1 MNRAPTNLIPLNRAQ
16 PHGAGTNGGQ
26 AVRRAPKE
34 RILHM
39 EGIQKVYGTS
49 VAVEN
54 TTLELFAGEIL
65 TLLGPSGCGKT
76 TTLRLAIGLERA
88 TKGRIWFKDQLV
100 DAPEDR
106 VFVSPDKRDMGMV
119 FQSYAIWPHM
129 DVFGNVAYPL
139 RVRRRKP
146 DEIRQEVEKALD
158 LVGLTGFGNRPG
170 TKLSGGQM
178 QRVAVARGLV
188 FGPDLL
194 LMDEPFS
201 NLDAKLRDQM
211 RSELKLL
218 QRRLGISVLFVTH
231 DQSEALALSDRIAV
245 MQAGRIEQSGDPK
258 ELYYYPQ
265 TTAVRDFLGR
275 TLNFN
280 GRIMARSHGNSATV
294 ELTEGVICEAAGA
307 DHTQSSAI
315 HSPCV
320 ASIRPEHV
328 KVSPLEGAGI
338 PGSGYLTG
346 NILTLLFIGDRYE
359 ASICL
364 KSGMIVTVFLPCDEN
379 WAEGQA
385 VKLQLPPD
393 RIQLWKSE
401 AAQ

>member
-1 MNRAPTNLIPLNRAQ
+1 MNRAPNNLVPLNRASS
-16 PHGAGTNGGQ
+16 PGMGMKGSQ
-26 AVRRAPKE
+26 AAQRSPKD

-54 TTLELFAGEIL
+54 TSLELFAGEIL

-88 TKGRIWFKDQLV
+88 TKGRIWFKDRLV

-106 VFVSPDKRDMGMV
+106 VFVAPDKRDMGMV

-139 RVRRRKP
+139 RVRRRKA
-146 DEIRQEVEKALD
+146 DEIRREVEKALD
-158 LVGLTGFGNRPG
+158 LVGLAGFENRPG

-245 MQAGRIEQSGDPK
+245 MQSGRIEQSGDPK
-258 ELYYYPQ
+258 ELYFYPQ
-265 TTAVRDFLGR
+265 TPAVRDFLGR
-275 TLNFN
+275 TLNFD
-280 GRIMARSHGNSATV
+280 GRIVARAHGNLTTV
-294 ELTEGVICEAAGA
+294 ELAGGMICDVAGA
-307 DHTQSSAI
+307 DHTNSSAI
-315 HSPCV
+315 HSRCV

-328 KVSPLEGAGI
+328 KVTPRGNDPLHAT
-338 PGSGYLTG
+338 GYLAG
-346 NILTLLFIGDRYE
+346 DILTLLFIGDRYE
-359 ASICL
+359 ASIRL
-364 KSGMIVTVFLPCDEN
+364 STGMVVTVFLPCDEN
-379 WAEGQA
+379 WEEGQA
-385 VKLQLPPD
+385 VKLMLPSE
-393 RIQLWKSE
+393 RLQLWKSE
-401 AAQ
+401 GAQ

>member
-1 MNRAPTNLIPLNRAQ
+1 MSSAPSNLISLNLSATA
-16 PHGAGTNGGQ
+16 AGHGQ
-26 AVRRAPKE
+26 AARPAPKD
-34 RILHM
+34 RILRM
-39 EGIQKVYGTS
+39 EGIQKVYGGS
-49 VAVEN
+49 IAVEN
-54 TTLELFAGEIL
+54 TNLELYAGEIL

-88 TKGRIWFKDQLV
+88 TKGRIWFKDRLV
-100 DAPEDR
+100 DAPEDK
-106 VFVSPDKRDMGMV
+106 VFVSPEKRDMGMV

-139 RVRRRKP
+139 RVRRRKA
-146 DEIRQEVEKALD
+146 DEIRREVEKALD
-158 LVGLTGFGNRPG
+158 LVGLSGFSNRPG

-265 TTAVRDFLGR
+265 TVAVRDFLGR

-280 GRIMARSHGNSATV
+280 ARIMARAHGNLTTV
-294 ELTEGVICEAAGA
+294 ELDGGTICDVSGA
-307 DHTQSSAI
+307 DHTSSAAV
-315 HSPCV
+315 HSRCI

-328 KVSPLEGAGI
+328 KVAPRGAESLAAGQVA
-338 PGSGYLTG
+338 GE
-346 NILTLLFIGDRYE
+346 ILTLLFIGDRYE
-359 ASICL
+359 ASIRL
-364 KSGMIVTVFLPCDEN
+364 GNGMIATLYLPCDEN

-385 VKLQLPPD
+385 VKLQLPAE
-393 RIQLWKSE
+393 RLQLWKSE
-401 AAQ
+401 GAQ

>member
-1 MNRAPTNLIPLNRAQ
+1 MNRAPNNLIPLNRA
-16 PHGAGTNGGQ
+16 HGQGVHGGQ
-26 AVRRAPKE
+26 VAQHASKD

-39 EGIQKVYGTS
+39 EGIQKVYGSS

-88 TKGRIWFKDQLV
+88 TKGRIWFRDRLV
-100 DAPEDR
+100 DAPEQR
-106 VFVSPDKRDMGMV
+106 VFVPTDKRDMGMV

-139 RVRRRKP
+139 RVRRRKA
-146 DEIRQEVEKALD
+146 DEIRREVEKALD
-158 LVGLTGFGNRPG
+158 LVGLSGFENRPG

-245 MQAGRIEQSGDPK
+245 MQSGRIEQSGDPK

-280 GRIMARSHGNSATV
+280 ARIMARPHGNSATI

-307 DHTQSSAI
+307 DHTNSSAI
-315 HSPCV
+315 YSACV

-328 KVSPLEGAGI
+328 KVSPSDGAV
-338 PGSGYLTG
+338 PGGGYLTG
-346 NILTLLFIGDRYE
+346 HILTLLFIGERYE
-359 ASICL
+359 ASIRL
-364 KSGMIVTVFLPCDEN
+364 KSGMIVTLFLPCDEN
-379 WAEGQA
+379 WAEGQS

-401 AAQ
+401 VAQ